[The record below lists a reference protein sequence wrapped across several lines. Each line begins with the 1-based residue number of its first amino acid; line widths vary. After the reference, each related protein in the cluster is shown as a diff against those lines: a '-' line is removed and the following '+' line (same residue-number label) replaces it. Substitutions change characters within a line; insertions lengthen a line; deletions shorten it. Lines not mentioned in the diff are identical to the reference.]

1 MVAAPVDY
9 FFTAKGVRPEPRK
22 LDLLR
27 SHRVSEQQAIHEI
40 LHSTLKLEGAAK
52 LHANARA
59 VAFAGHNSEIVSYE
73 NYPPKLAINLIEN
86 IRTSAK
92 AFSCL

>member
-9 FFTAKGVRPEPRK
+9 FFIAKGVRLEPRK

-27 SHRVSEQQAIHEI
+27 FHKVSEQQAIHEI
-40 LHSTLKLEGAAK
+40 LHSTLKVEGAAK

-59 VAFAGHNSEIVSYE
+59 VAFAGHNSEIVSLRE
-73 NYPPKLAINLIEN
+73 LPAET
-86 IRTSAK
+86 RH
-92 AFSCL
+92 